1 MNTIKMK
8 SRNPRLCRLFC
19 SGPNNHGPA
28 QAALPLCRNRN
39 NRSFIFRILISFT
52 ALAMCCAAV
61 SAQNPARAIV
71 LKGALLI
78 DGTGRPV
85 IENSVIVIS
94 ADKIVA
100 AGKAG
105 TVKIPKDAEVRDVS
119 GKTIMPSLIN
129 LHGHLGLST
138 NGADSTGG
146 KYTEENVRR
155 QLRQYQSY
163 GVGTVASL
171 GEDSEL
177 IFSLRDAQ
185 RAGNLSGA
193 RFFTAG
199 RGFAEASSHP
209 NPADARYHP
218 STPEEARAD
227 IDALAAHHPDYVKMW
242 VDDNLGHGNKMKPE
256 VYQAIIDEAHRHN
269 LRVFAHEF
277 YLADAK
283 ALIAAGLD
291 GFAHSIRDQPVDEEL
306 IKLMKA
312 RDMFLIP
319 TLVRDEVLFAYA
331 QSSSWLSDPFFQ
343 AGVDSGVLAMLRSD
357 DFVDKIRKD
366 PDLEKYKAGLAMA
379 ERNLKTLSDAGVRI
393 AFGTDSGIPTRF
405 PGYFEHRELQ
415 LMVEA
420 GLTPMQ
426 AIVAATGTN
435 AGILKSE
442 KQFGTL
448 QAGRQA
454 DFLILDANPLQ
465 DIHNTEKLSAVWQAG
480 KTVPSFSAKPN

>member
-1 MNTIKMK
+1 LAVQYLGKRAKTPISLYCARGFAQMDRSISQMK
-8 SRNPRLCRLFC
+8 YNDRPTNFIVLAVF
-19 SGPNNHGPA
+19 
-28 QAALPLCRNRN
+28 AAL
-39 NRSFIFRILISFT
+39 
-52 ALAMCCAAV
+52 ALVCPGIAAQ
-61 SAQNPARAIV
+61 SASRPIV

-78 DGTGRPV
+78 DGTGRPAV
-85 IENSVIVIS
+85 ENSVVVITG
-94 ADKIVA
+94 DKVVA

-105 TVKIPKDAEVRDVS
+105 AVKIPKDADVRDMS

-138 NGADSTGG
+138 NGFDSTGG
-146 KYTEENVRR
+146 KYTEENVRH
-155 QLRQYQSY
+155 QLQQYQSY
-163 GVGTVASL
+163 GVGTIASL

-177 IFSLRDAQ
+177 IFTLRDAQ
-185 RAGNLSGA
+185 HAGNLPGA
-193 RFFTAG
+193 RLFTAG
-199 RGFAEASSHP
+199 RGFAEANAHP

-218 STPEEARAD
+218 LTAEEARAD
-227 IDALAAHHPDYVKMW
+227 IDTLAVHHPDYVKMW
-242 VDDNLGHGNKMKPE
+242 VDDNLGHGKKMTPE
-256 VYQAIIDEAHRHN
+256 VYKAIIDQAHSHN
-269 LRVFAHEF
+269 IRVFAHMF

-283 ALIAAGLD
+283 ALIAAGID
-291 GFAHSIRDQPVDEEL
+291 GFAHSVRDQPVDPEL

-319 TLVRDEVLFAYA
+319 TLVRDEVLFAYTEP
-331 QSSSWLSDPFFQ
+331 SYWVSDPFFQ
-343 AGVDSGVLAMLRSD
+343 AGVNSEIVATLRSP
-357 DFVDKIRKD
+357 DFVNKIRKD
-366 PDLEKYKAGLAMA
+366 PDLQKYKDGLAMA
-379 ERNLKTLSDAGVRI
+379 EKNLKTLSDGGVKI

-435 AGILKSE
+435 AAILKGE

-448 QAGRQA
+448 QPGRQA
-454 DFLILDANPLQ
+454 DLLILDASPLQ

-480 KTVPSFSAKPN
+480 KPVPSFSATKN